1 MHRLRQY
8 RIIVGLCFV
17 LSPFATT
24 RTAFAQEVIL
34 SNANNEAPVSTT
46 SDNTGL
52 ALPQVPMTSDNVLS
66 LPTGEPIYANSLDNP
81 GGAALAFPSRLPFH
95 LTLALSAGY
104 DDNVNSGSGGSSIS
118 NQTSNQTGSP
128 FVNGSLA
135 LGYEFGTP
143 RTRVSLQT
151 GGSIT
156 YYTDNQGGGGPEYS
170 GYLGLQFTHK
180 ASTRMTL
187 GASLYVIYTAE
198 PNFNLNLGINRRI
211 GGYIYSTDQ
220 LTLNYLWTPRFST
233 LSSYTFGA
241 FFQQGQNA
249 PPTMPGDLSNIGNS
263 DNRIENTFSNQ
274 FRFLLLPT
282 TTVLIE
288 YRLGFITYQQNSAF
302 DSTTNALLAGLDHTF
317 SPRLNAS
324 FHAGVEYR
332 SYSSA
337 GDSVSPTFE
346 ADVGYILGRRSSI
359 GWFANYGLQP
369 ADIVGSAQRTTFRTG
384 INGRYNW
391 TARISSSI
399 GVIYEHDDYGNPSG
413 SSITGPST
421 SQDTINLVLSAR
433 YAVTRYFGIQVGYN
447 FTDVI
452 SNQALGVGVPPGFAS
467 GGALQSYTRNRISAG
482 IDFTF

>member
-1 MHRLRQY
+1 M
-8 RIIVGLCFV
+8 
-17 LSPFATT
+17 
-24 RTAFAQEVIL
+24 
-34 SNANNEAPVSTT
+34 
-46 SDNTGL
+46 
-52 ALPQVPMTSDNVLS
+52 
-66 LPTGEPIYANSLDNP
+66 
-81 GGAALAFPSRLPFH
+81 
-95 LTLALSAGY
+95 
-104 DDNVNSGSGGSSIS
+104 
-118 NQTSNQTGSP
+118 
-128 FVNGSLA
+128 
-135 LGYEFGTP
+135 
-143 RTRVSLQT
+143 
-151 GGSIT
+151 
-156 YYTDNQGGGGPEYS
+156 
-170 GYLGLQFTHK
+170 
-180 ASTRMTL
+180 
-187 GASLYVIYTAE
+187 
-198 PNFNLNLGINRRI
+198 
-211 GGYIYSTDQ
+211 
-220 LTLNYLWTPRFST
+220 
-233 LSSYTFGA
+233 
-241 FFQQGQNA
+241 
-249 PPTMPGDLSNIGNS
+249 
-263 DNRIENTFSNQ
+263 
-274 FRFLLLPT
+274 
-282 TTVLIE
+282 
-288 YRLGFITYQQNSAF
+288 
-302 DSTTNALLAGLDHTF
+302 
-317 SPRLNAS
+317 NAS

-369 ADIVGSAQRTTFRTG
+369 AHIVGSAQRTTFRTG